1 MPRIGEIKCCN
12 PACSCTDVAVHRT
25 AGGKLSAR
33 CHKCAT
39 ERWAPVGT
47 RAHRDMT
54 AQTVMDDAGEEL
66 PAGPAPKAAG
76 EGAPPVAAP
85 KAAKAAS
92 VFSLGAL

>member
-47 RAHRDMT
+47 RAHRDMS
-54 AQTVMDDAGEEL
+54 AQTVMDED
-66 PAGPAPKAAG
+66 
-76 EGAPPVAAP
+76 AAP
-85 KAAKAAS
+85 VGAAPEVPEKGATPAAAQKAAKAAS

>member
-12 PACSCTDVAVHRT
+12 PACGCTDVAVHRT

-54 AQTVMDDAGEEL
+54 AQTVMDEDEA
-66 PAGPAPKAAG
+66 PAPEPAPKT
-76 EGAPPVAAP
+76 EPAPTAAP
-85 KAAKAAS
+85 AKKPRSSAFDLAA
-92 VFSLGAL
+92 L

>member
-1 MPRIGEIKCCN
+1 MPRIGEIFCFN
-12 PACSCTDVAVHRT
+12 PACCCTDVAVHRT

-54 AQTVMDDAGEEL
+54 AQTIMDADAD
-66 PAGPAPKAAG
+66 PAP
-76 EGAPPVAAP
+76 EPDAPEPPAP
-85 KAAKAAS
+85 APATKAKARPVSA
-92 VFSLGAL
+92 FSMGNL